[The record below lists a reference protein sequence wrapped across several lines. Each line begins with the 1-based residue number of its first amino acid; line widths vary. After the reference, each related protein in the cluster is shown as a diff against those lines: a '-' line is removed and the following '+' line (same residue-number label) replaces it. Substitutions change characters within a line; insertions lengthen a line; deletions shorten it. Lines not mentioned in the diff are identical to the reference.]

1 MSMPQSWHGRRWRA
15 SGWNWMGLEINGKRG
30 GEEERD
36 KKGKRRGHTMTL
48 TNCGDLVSK
57 VSSLCQ
63 SMTLHTGFCISPI
76 NSKALPCT
84 LTCCISDSM
93 YWTPQTVQCCTAPCI
108 CAPTCAASLFICLFV
123 YLCSL
128 ASCVAC
134 LVCLFPLLDCF
145 CC

>member
-1 MSMPQSWHGRRWRA
+1 MSMHQSWHGRRWRA

-63 SMTLHTGFCISPI
+63 STTSHTGFCISPI
-76 NSKALPCT
+76 NSNQLQSLVMYSDILHIALHV
-84 LTCCISDSM
+84 LDSTDYAM
-93 YWTPQTVQCCTAPCI
+93 LHYPW
-108 CAPTCAASLFICLFV
+108 
-123 YLCSL
+123 Y
-128 ASCVAC
+128 
-134 LVCLFPLLDCF
+134 
-145 CC
+145 